1 MAVTDEKLDMII
13 SMVAHMNEE
22 MTEQFGQVREE
33 LGQTNVRLDKVETE
47 LKTFREETAQNFNIV
62 RGQIGAVV
70 EALNTTIAINDA
82 EHSELKNNAE
92 KMERV
97 QKQHSLD
104 IMELR
109 SAI

>member
-13 SMVAHMNEE
+13 SMVAHMNEQ
-22 MTEQFGQVREE
+22 MTEQFEQVREE
-33 LGQTNVRLDKVETE
+33 LGQTNARLDKVETE
-47 LKTFREETAQNFNIV
+47 LKTFREETVQNFNIV
-62 RGQIGAVV
+62 RGQIGAVA

-82 EHSELKNNAE
+82 EHSEFKGKTDTL
-92 KMERV
+92 ERM

-109 SAI
+109 AAI